1 MRVITMMD
9 LDRLESVLVPNHLA
23 DKYSPIRLEA
33 GYRPLMS
40 GSSPTLNWIVSR
52 PLNVADRN

>member
-1 MRVITMMD
+1 MMD
-9 LDRLESVLVPNHLA
+9 LNRLEAVLVPNHPA

-33 GYRPLMS
+33 GYRPLML
-40 GSSPTLNWIVSR
+40 GSSPTLNWLVSR